1 VEKARD
7 PGNGENRNIDE
18 IAAAA
23 ATPPP
28 YPRRVYKWWKCVL
41 ATPVSLPP
49 LPCHSLAP
57 GCFSALSSRR
67 FFPSRFFLSPSF
79 VLALR
84 REARR
89 FRVPARWRASIFALR
104 FPDARKFPPTNRKS
118 RDNPSLRDGSTRR
131 EIAGNCV
138 NSTR

>member
-7 PGNGENRNIDE
+7 PGDGENRNIDE

-23 ATPPP
+23 ATTAATAAIAH
-28 YPRRVYKWWKCVL
+28 PRRVYKWWKCVL

-57 GCFSALSSRR
+57 GCSSALSSCR
-67 FFPSRFFLSPSF
+67 FFSSRPFPSRF

-84 REARR
+84 RKPRRR
-89 FRVPARWRASIFALR
+89 FRVPARVDIHAPHSPTRTNSRRRIENLGTIPSGASVQR
-104 FPDARKFPPTNRKS
+104 S
-118 RDNPSLRDGSTRR
+118 ERDRR
-131 EIAGNCV
+131 
-138 NSTR
+138 